1 MIRRTWILLSMF
13 LSLGAALIIAL
24 TACSR
29 NAPADEVDL
38 IFKKPSGEKTE
49 VFRMEVVATNS
60 DRMRGLMFRKSLAAN
75 AGMIFLFQEER
86 EHSFWMKNTLIPLD
100 MVFVSSAWKVVGA
113 LENVTPLTEDQRTVG
128 IPSQYVLEFSAGT
141 IKRLGVSNGAAVEVT
156 GQLPPI
162 Q

>member
-1 MIRRTWILLSMF
+1 M
-13 LSLGAALIIAL
+13 
-24 TACSR
+24 
-29 NAPADEVDL
+29 
-38 IFKKPSGEKTE
+38 
-49 VFRMEVVATNS
+49 ATNS
-60 DRMRGLMFRKSLAAN
+60 DRMRGLMFRKSLASN

-113 LENVTPLTEDQRTVG
+113 LENVLPLTEDPRTVG

-141 IKRLGVSNGAAVEVT
+141 IKRIGVSNGVAVEVT

>member
-13 LSLGAALIIAL
+13 LSLGAALLIVL

-29 NAPADEVDL
+29 NAPADGVDL

-113 LENVTPLTEDQRTVG
+113 LENVLPLTEDPRTVG

-141 IKRLGVSNGAAVEVT
+141 IKRLGVSNGVAVEVT
-156 GQLPPI
+156 GLLPPI

>member
-13 LSLGAALIIAL
+13 LSLGAALLIVL

-29 NAPADEVDL
+29 NAPADGVDL

-113 LENVTPLTEDQRTVG
+113 LENVLPLTEDPRTVG

-141 IKRLGVSNGAAVEVT
+141 IKRIGVSNGVAVEVT

>member
-1 MIRRTWILLSMF
+1 MF
-13 LSLGAALIIAL
+13 LSLGAALLIAL

-29 NAPADEVDL
+29 NAPADGVDL

-75 AGMIFLFQEER
+75 AGMIFLFNEER
-86 EHSFWMKNTLIPLD
+86 EQSFWMKNTLIPLD

-113 LENVTPLTEDQRTVG
+113 LENVLPLTEDPRTVG

-141 IKRLGVSNGAAVEVT
+141 IKRLGVSSGAAVEVT

>member
-13 LSLGAALIIAL
+13 LSLGAAIIIAL

-75 AGMIFLFQEER
+75 AGMIFLFHEER

-113 LENVTPLTEDQRTVG
+113 LENVLPLTEDQRTVG

-141 IKRLGVSNGAAVEVT
+141 IKRLGVSSGAAVEVT

>member
-13 LSLGAALIIAL
+13 LSLGAALLIAL

-75 AGMIFLFQEER
+75 TGMIFLFHEER

-113 LENVTPLTEDQRTVG
+113 LENVLPLTEDQRTVG

-141 IKRLGVSNGAAVEVT
+141 IKRLGVSSGAAVEVT

>member
-13 LSLGAALIIAL
+13 LSLGAALLIVL

-29 NAPADEVDL
+29 NAPADGVDL

-75 AGMIFLFQEER
+75 AGMIFLFNEER

-113 LENVTPLTEDQRTVG
+113 LENVLPLTEDPRTVG

-141 IKRLGVSNGAAVEVT
+141 IKRLGVSSGAAVEVT

>member
-1 MIRRTWILLSMF
+1 MIRRTWLLSSML
-13 LSLGAALIIAL
+13 LSAGISLLIIL

-29 NAPADEVDL
+29 NAPADGVDL

-49 VFRMEVVATNS
+49 IFRMEVVATNS

-75 AGMIFLFQEER
+75 AGMIFLFNEER
-86 EHSFWMKNTLIPLD
+86 EQRFWMKNTLIPLD
-100 MVFVSSAWKVVGA
+100 MVFVSSAWKVVGV
-113 LENVTPLTEDQRTVG
+113 LENVPPLTEDPRTVG

>member
-1 MIRRTWILLSMF
+1 MF
-13 LSLGAALIIAL
+13 LSLGAALLIVL

-29 NAPADEVDL
+29 NAPADGVDL

-113 LENVTPLTEDQRTVG
+113 LENVLPLTEDPRTVG

-141 IKRLGVSNGAAVEVT
+141 IKRIGVSNGVAVEVT

>member
-1 MIRRTWILLSMF
+1 MF
-13 LSLGAALIIAL
+13 LSLGAALLIVL

-29 NAPADEVDL
+29 NAPADGVDL

-113 LENVTPLTEDQRTVG
+113 LENVLPLTEDPRTVG

-141 IKRLGVSNGAAVEVT
+141 IKRLGVSNGVAVEVT

>member
-1 MIRRTWILLSMF
+1 MF
-13 LSLGAALIIAL
+13 LSLGAALLIVL

-29 NAPADEVDL
+29 NAPADGVDL

-113 LENVTPLTEDQRTVG
+113 LENVLPLTEDPRTVG

-141 IKRLGVSNGAAVEVT
+141 IKRLGVSSGAAVEVT

>member
-1 MIRRTWILLSMF
+1 MF

-29 NAPADEVDL
+29 NAPADEVEL

-113 LENVTPLTEDQRTVG
+113 LENVLPLTEDQRTVG

>member
-13 LSLGAALIIAL
+13 LSLGAALLIVL

-29 NAPADEVDL
+29 NAPADGVDL

-49 VFRMEVVATNS
+49 IFRMEVVATNS

-113 LENVTPLTEDQRTVG
+113 LENVLPLTEDPRTVG

-141 IKRLGVSNGAAVEVT
+141 IKRLGVSNGVAVEVT

>member
-1 MIRRTWILLSMF
+1 MIRRTWLLLSMF
-13 LSLGAALIIAL
+13 LSLGAALLITL

-29 NAPADEVDL
+29 NAPADGVDL

-49 VFRMEVVATNS
+49 IFRMEVVATNS

-75 AGMIFLFQEER
+75 AGMIFLFNEER
-86 EHSFWMKNTLIPLD
+86 EQSFWMKNTLIPLD
-100 MVFVSSAWKVVGA
+100 MVFVSSAWKVVGV
-113 LENVTPLTEDQRTVG
+113 LENVPPLTEDPRTVG

-141 IKRLGVSNGAAVEVT
+141 IKRLGVSNGVAVEVT

>member
-13 LSLGAALIIAL
+13 LSLGAALLIVL

-29 NAPADEVDL
+29 NAPADGVDL

-113 LENVTPLTEDQRTVG
+113 LENVLPLTEDPRTVG

-141 IKRLGVSNGAAVEVT
+141 IKRLGVSSGAAVEVT

>member
-1 MIRRTWILLSMF
+1 MF
-13 LSLGAALIIAL
+13 LSLGAALLIVL

-29 NAPADEVDL
+29 NAPADGVDL

-49 VFRMEVVATNS
+49 IFRMEVVATNS

-75 AGMIFLFQEER
+75 AGMIFLFHEER

-113 LENVTPLTEDQRTVG
+113 LENVLPLTEDPRTVG

-141 IKRLGVSNGAAVEVT
+141 IKRLGVSNGVAVEVT

>member
-13 LSLGAALIIAL
+13 LSLGAALLIAL

-113 LENVTPLTEDQRTVG
+113 LENVLPLTEDPRTVG

-141 IKRLGVSNGAAVEVT
+141 IKRLGVSSGAAVEVT

>member
-13 LSLGAALIIAL
+13 LSLGAALLIVL

-29 NAPADEVDL
+29 NAPADGVDL

-113 LENVTPLTEDQRTVG
+113 LENVLPLTEDPRTVG

-141 IKRLGVSNGAAVEVT
+141 IKRLGVSNGVAVEVT

>member
-1 MIRRTWILLSMF
+1 MIRRTWLLLSMF
-13 LSLGAALIIAL
+13 LSLGAALLITL

-29 NAPADEVDL
+29 NAPADGVDL

-49 VFRMEVVATNS
+49 IFRMEVVATNS

-75 AGMIFLFQEER
+75 AGMIFLFNEER
-86 EHSFWMKNTLIPLD
+86 EQSFWMKNTLIPLD
-100 MVFVSSAWKVVGA
+100 MVFVSSAWKVVGV
-113 LENVTPLTEDQRTVG
+113 LENVPPLTEDPRTVG

-141 IKRLGVSNGAAVEVT
+141 IKRLGVSSGAAVEVT

>member
-13 LSLGAALIIAL
+13 LSLGAALLIVL

-29 NAPADEVDL
+29 NAPADGVDL

-75 AGMIFLFQEER
+75 AGMIFLFHEER

-113 LENVTPLTEDQRTVG
+113 LENVLPLTEDPRTVG

-141 IKRLGVSNGAAVEVT
+141 IKRLGVSNGVAVEVT

>member
-13 LSLGAALIIAL
+13 LSLGAALLIAL

-29 NAPADEVDL
+29 NAPADGVDL

-49 VFRMEVVATNS
+49 VFRMEVVATNL

-75 AGMIFLFQEER
+75 SGMIFLFQEER
-86 EHSFWMKNTLIPLD
+86 DQSFWMKNTLIPLD
-100 MVFVSSAWKVVGA
+100 MVFVSSAWKVVGV
-113 LENVTPLTEDQRTVG
+113 LENVPPLTEDHRTVG

-141 IKRLGVSNGAAVEVT
+141 IKRLGVSNGVAVEVT

>member
-1 MIRRTWILLSMF
+1 MIRRTWLLLFMF
-13 LSLGAALIIAL
+13 LSLGAALLIVL

-29 NAPADEVDL
+29 NAPADGVDL

-49 VFRMEVVATNS
+49 IFRMEVVATNS

-75 AGMIFLFQEER
+75 AGMIFLFNEER
-86 EHSFWMKNTLIPLD
+86 EQSFWMKNTLIPLD
-100 MVFVSSAWKVVGA
+100 MVFVSSAWKVVGV
-113 LENVTPLTEDQRTVG
+113 LENVPPLTEDPRTVG

>member
-1 MIRRTWILLSMF
+1 MF
-13 LSLGAALIIAL
+13 LSAGAALLIAL

-29 NAPADEVDL
+29 NAPADGVDL

-49 VFRMEVVATNS
+49 IFRMEVVATNS

-75 AGMIFLFQEER
+75 AGMIFLFNEER

-100 MVFVSSAWKVVGA
+100 MVFVSSAWKVVGV
-113 LENVTPLTEDQRTVG
+113 LENVPPLTEDPRTVG

-141 IKRLGVSNGAAVEVT
+141 IKRLGVSSGAAVEVT